1 MRIAIMA
8 AIMAALIGCGQ
19 ESPVTHAFSSTLSVD
34 STARDSVG
42 RPPVADTG
50 EGG

>member
-42 RPPVADTG
+42 RTPVADQG
-50 EGG
+50 EGW

>member
-8 AIMAALIGCGQ
+8 AIVVALVGCGQ
-19 ESPVTHAFSSTLSVD
+19 ESPVTHAFSSKLSVD

-42 RPPVADTG
+42 RRPVADQG

>member
-1 MRIAIMA
+1 MA

-19 ESPVTHAFSSTLSVD
+19 ESPVTHAFSSKLSDD

-42 RPPVADTG
+42 RHPVADQG